1 MDGACRPDELA
12 SRISELGMDSCAIT
26 DHGCLYGLVDF
37 YRACNQQ
44 GVKPILGCEVYVANR
59 TLHDRT
65 PHIDD
70 NPYHLVLLAENDVGY
85 SNLLK
90 LSSLGYTEGFYYK
103 PRVDKKALA
112 EHSEGLIAL
121 SACLSGEVP
130 SYVAQGRIDEAEAV
144 ARQYLEIFG
153 RDSFF
158 LEIQSN
164 GMRVQDLVNRQLVQ
178 LGRKLGVP
186 VVATND
192 VHYLRRE
199 DATAHDVLLC
209 IQTGSVV
216 DDPSRMRFPTDQ
228 FYLKSAE
235 EMYREF
241 AEIPEACAMTARI
254 AERCNVELD
263 FDTLHM
269 PEFEAPPGQTLDSY
283 LRRLCEEGAI
293 RRFGAISREVRE
305 RLDYE
310 LGIIE
315 RMGYSGYFLI
325 VWDFIRYAKSQGIY
339 VGPGRGSAPGSLA
352 AYCLGITDVDPLAY
366 NLLFERFLNPERVTM
381 PDIDVDFCYERRGEV
396 IDYVA
401 GKYGSDK
408 VAQIITF
415 GTMAARAAI
424 RDVGRALKFS
434 YAEVDRIAKLVPAEL
449 NMTIDRAL
457 EVSPELAAAVGES
470 ERNRTLIEI
479 ARAVEGLP
487 RHPSVHA
494 AGVVISKDPL
504 TDHVPLYKS
513 ADGVLTTQYPMEDLE
528 RLGIVKMD
536 FLGLRTLTVIGNTV
550 EIVKHTRNEDVD
562 IESIPLDDPMVYEML
577 RNAESEGVFQLESSL
592 FQNMLR
598 EVKPTKFEDLVAIV
612 ALGRPG
618 PMVMTGDFVRG
629 KHCHDTVKYP
639 HPALEKI
646 LEPTYGVML
655 YQEQVMQA
663 ASELAGF
670 SLGEADMLRRAMGKK
685 KPEVIAG
692 LRDRFMEGALGRGVS
707 ERAAQEVFSL
717 IERFAGYG
725 FNKSHS
731 AAYALISYR
740 TAYLRCHYFPE
751 FMASTLTSVMGSSER
766 VAMYIDVCRA
776 AGVDVLPPNVNESF
790 KGFTV
795 SGNTIRFGLGA
806 IKNVGEGAAESI
818 ISARKSGGPFV
829 SFVDFCNRV
838 DMTAVNRKALESLIR
853 CGAFSEF
860 GKRRALLAIMDQV
873 CDQSAVRQRHQESG
887 QASFFDLFE
896 EPSGFGTAD
905 IPLPDV
911 PDFSESQILAM
922 EKELLGL
929 YISGHPLASVAEAIR
944 KVATMSVRDLSN
956 AEDGAYATLAGVIIG
971 RKQIITRTGQPM
983 AFVQIEDL
991 TGQVEVV
998 VFPRTYQE
1006 CADILARDA
1015 IVVVKGR
1022 VDVKE
1027 EGIKI
1032 LADSITELPKILA
1045 NA

>member
-1 MDGACRPDELA
+1 
-12 SRISELGMDSCAIT
+12 MDSCAIT
-26 DHGCLYGLVDF
+26 DHGSLFGLVDF
-37 YRACNQQ
+37 YRACRGQ

-59 TLHDRT
+59 TMRDRT
-65 PHIDD
+65 PQVDD
-70 NPYHLVLLAENDVGY
+70 TSHHLVLLAENNTGY
-85 SNLLK
+85 LNLLK
-90 LSSLGYTEGFYYK
+90 LSSMGYTDGFYYK
-103 PRVDKKALA
+103 PRVDKEALA
-112 EHSEGLIAL
+112 QHSEGLIAL
-121 SACLSGEVP
+121 SACLSGEIP
-130 SYVAQGRIDEAEAV
+130 SCIAKGRLEAAEAV
-144 ARQYLEIFG
+144 AREYLEIFG
-153 RDSFF
+153 HDSFF
-158 LEIQSN
+158 LEVQSN
-164 GMRVQDLVNRQLVQ
+164 GIRVQESVNRHLAQ
-178 LGRKLGVP
+178 LGRKMGVP
-186 VVATND
+186 LAATND

-216 DDPSRMRFPTDQ
+216 DDPARMRFPTDE
-228 FYLKSAE
+228 FYLKSPE

-241 AEIPEACAMTARI
+241 AEIPEACAITARI

-263 FDTLHM
+263 FETLHM
-269 PEFEAPPGQTLDSY
+269 PEFKPPRGETLDSY

-293 RRFGAISREVRE
+293 RRFGAISREVSE

-325 VWDFIRYAKSQGIY
+325 VWDFIRFAKSRGIY

-366 NLLFERFLNPERVTM
+366 NLLFERFLNPERVSM

-401 GKYGSDK
+401 EKYGSDR

-415 GTMAARAAI
+415 GTMAARGAI
-424 RDVGRALKFS
+424 RDVGRALSFG
-434 YAEVDRIAKLVPAEL
+434 YAEVDRMAKLVPAEL

-457 EVSPELAAAVGES
+457 ETSPELATVARES
-470 ERNRTLIEI
+470 ERNRMLIQI

-494 AGVVISKDPL
+494 AGVVISNDPL
-504 TDHVPLYKS
+504 TEHVPLYKS
-513 ADGVLTTQYPMEDLE
+513 TDGVLTTQYPMEDLE

-536 FLGLRTLTVIGNTV
+536 FLGLRTLTVIGNTL
-550 EIVKHTRNEDVD
+550 EIIRHTRNEEVD
-562 IESIPLDDPMVYEML
+562 IENIPLDDSAVYDML
-577 RNAESEGVFQLESSL
+577 RRAESEGVFQLESSL

-598 EVKPTKFEDLVAIV
+598 EVKPTQFEDLIAIV

-629 KHCHDTVKYP
+629 KHYHETVKYP
-639 HPALEKI
+639 HPALEKV
-646 LEPTYGVML
+646 LKPTYGVML
-655 YQEQVMQA
+655 YQEQVMQV

-670 SLGEADMLRRAMGKK
+670 SLGEADILRRAMGKK
-685 KPEVIAG
+685 QPEAIAG
-692 LRDRFMEGALGRGVS
+692 MKDRFMEGALGRGVS
-707 ERAAQEVFSL
+707 ERAAEEVFSL

-751 FMASTLTSVMGSSER
+751 FMAATLTSVMGSSER
-766 VAMYIDVCRA
+766 VAMYTDVCRA
-776 AGVDVLPPNVNESF
+776 NGVDVHPPDVNESY

-795 SGNTIRFGLGA
+795 SGDTIRFGLGA
-806 IKNVGEGAAESI
+806 VKNVGEGAAESI
-818 ISARKSGGPFV
+818 ILARKRGGRFV
-829 SFVDFCNRV
+829 SFADFCERV
-838 DMTAVNRKALESLIR
+838 DLAAVNRKALESLIR

-860 GKRRALLAIMDQV
+860 GNRRALLAIMDQV
-873 CDQSAVRQRHQESG
+873 CEHSAVRQRHQEAG
-887 QASFFDLFE
+887 QASFFDLFDK
-896 EPSGFGTAD
+896 PSDFGAAD

-911 PDFSESQILAM
+911 PEFTETQVLAM

-929 YISGHPLASVAEAIR
+929 YISGHPLASFADSVR
-944 KVATMSVRDLSN
+944 KVASVSVRDLSQ
-956 AEDGAYATLAGVIIG
+956 AQEGTYVTLAGVING
-971 RKQIITRTGQPM
+971 RKQITTRAGQPM
-983 AFVQIEDL
+983 AFAQMEDL

-1006 CADILARDA
+1006 CEGILLPDA
-1015 IVVVKGR
+1015 VVVVKGR
-1022 VDVKE
+1022 VDVKDE
-1027 EGIKI
+1027 SIKI
-1032 LADSITELPKILA
+1032 LADSIAELPKTLA
-1045 NA
+1045 NNGDL